1 MVLYRLYS
9 MPLQFDKQRLTHPI
23 ENLLEMVLIL
33 NIAFTISPIYFYKV
47 SEKRK
52 SFPCT
57 EFCFVLFIKVNF
69 SELVIIIGVVTSY
82 PAFLIFFVSNVTN
95 LSPCLTLSPVVN
107 DVSKNSPSNCTV
119 LIPIWIRISTP
130 SSEVSP
136 IACLV
141 GNIADTVP
149 LTGASTSSPVG

>member
-1 MVLYRLYS
+1 AEVDPPHR
-9 MPLQFDKQRLTHPI
+9 K
-23 ENLLEMVLIL
+23 
-33 NIAFTISPIYFYKV
+33 SPGNGFNFEYCIYYLSYPFV

-69 SELVIIIGVVTSY
+69 SELVIILGVVTSY
-82 PAFLIFFVSNVTN
+82 PAFLICFVSYVTN
-95 LSPCLTLSPVVN
+95 LSPCLALSPVVT
-107 DVSKNSPSNCTV
+107 DVSKTSPSNCTV

>member
-1 MVLYRLYS
+1 AEVDPPHRKSSGNGFNFEYC
-9 MPLQFDKQRLTHPI
+9 
-23 ENLLEMVLIL
+23 
-33 NIAFTISPIYFYKV
+33 IYYLSYLFV

-57 EFCFVLFIKVNF
+57 EFCFVLFIKVKF
-69 SELVIIIGVVTSY
+69 SELVIIIGVVTSD
-82 PAFLIFFVSNVTN
+82 PAFLICFVSNVTN

-149 LTGASTSSPVG
+149 LTGASTSSPVGYIARPFPIASEEKTVS